1 MSDKADSGKISRK
14 QTTVN
19 QLAKLGNKNEL
30 QNTFAKQTKRRKSIW
45 NPLEGAGHVGRNCK
59 FLGPKIREN
68 KTNPEEAGGEMCE
81 SKHREHTVACE
92 VWASASKLW
101 SLDTKQQNQATRR
114 ETVLN
119 LVELLLRQNEESE
132 QVSKRQTTSGA
143 GQDVGSF

>member
-19 QLAKLGNKNEL
+19 QLAKLGDKNEL
-30 QNTFAKQTKRRKSIW
+30 QNTFAKQTKRRKSRW

-81 SKHREHTVACE
+81 SKHREHTVARE

-101 SLDTKQQNQATRR
+101 SLDISTRDIPFPFPFSISDGKDAND
-114 ETVLN
+114 EAEGN
-119 LVELLLRQNEESE
+119 GGNFPASILRPCEIS
-132 QVSKRQTTSGA
+132 SA
-143 GQDVGSF
+143 